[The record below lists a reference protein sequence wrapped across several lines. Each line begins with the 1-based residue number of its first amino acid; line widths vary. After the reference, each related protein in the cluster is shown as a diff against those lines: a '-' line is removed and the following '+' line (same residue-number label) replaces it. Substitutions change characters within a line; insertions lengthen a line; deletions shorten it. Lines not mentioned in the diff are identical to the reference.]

1 MMSSID
7 VIVAQFKVV
16 KMESLRSL
24 TSHDQQQ
31 QHHHQHHHHRT
42 ASVMHEKGKLT
53 KDSNVT
59 VIQVLPSERANRRID
74 KVIKRRI
81 DPTMA
86 SDFKLLTP
94 RESTDAKVMKLH
106 IINVR
111 TGKIQDAIMLTTGNN
126 DVSDDSKSNH
136 KASDRGNKKI
146 IRIQPLDSIKPEK
159 TLNEINISK
168 KYPLKPYKLRNK
180 FTSAKCKCE
189 DTARMWNCKKIQ
201 ISIAQCKSNQFMCCS

>member
-7 VIVAQFKVV
+7 EIFAQFKVV

-24 TSHDQQQ
+24 ASHEQQQQQ
-31 QHHHQHHHHRT
+31 QHHHHHSRT
-42 ASVMHEKGKLT
+42 ASALHEKGKLT

-74 KVIKRRI
+74 KVIRRRI
-81 DPTMA
+81 DPPMA

-94 RESTDAKVMKLH
+94 RESADAKLMKLH

-126 DVSDDSKSNH
+126 DVSDHPKSKSKSIH
-136 KASDRGNKKI
+136 RASGIHTN
-146 IRIQPLDSIKPEK
+146 
-159 TLNEINISK
+159 
-168 KYPLKPYKLRNK
+168 
-180 FTSAKCKCE
+180 
-189 DTARMWNCKKIQ
+189 
-201 ISIAQCKSNQFMCCS
+201 